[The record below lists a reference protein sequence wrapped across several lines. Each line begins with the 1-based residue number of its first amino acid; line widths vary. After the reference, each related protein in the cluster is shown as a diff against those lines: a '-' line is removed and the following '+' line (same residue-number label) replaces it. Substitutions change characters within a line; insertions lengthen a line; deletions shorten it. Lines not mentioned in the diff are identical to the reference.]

1 MVFYPGQFC
10 ATVHC
15 KGVKLQRKTLQSS
28 LWDYTKQGASYSEV
42 RLHQSKL
49 TAPRLFP

>member
-15 KGVKLQRKTLQSS
+15 KGVKLQRKNTSTFLMELQQ
-28 LWDYTKQGASYSEV
+28 TGALYSEV
-42 RLHQSKL
+42 RLCQS
-49 TAPRLFP
+49 